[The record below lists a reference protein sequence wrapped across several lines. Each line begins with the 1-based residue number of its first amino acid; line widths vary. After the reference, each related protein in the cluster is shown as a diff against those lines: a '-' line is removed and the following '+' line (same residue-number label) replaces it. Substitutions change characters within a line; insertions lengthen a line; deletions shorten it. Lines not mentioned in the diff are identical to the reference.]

1 MHAGPDSASSVQLI
15 ERAQAGDKAALND
28 LIVRYLPRL
37 HQWARGRVPAPA
49 RGMIETQD
57 VVQETL
63 AKAMRHIGRL
73 DLREEGALEAYLRVA
88 LAHHFADLYRQSARA
103 PIETDMPSQVPAL
116 STPPDDALIGARA
129 RERYEAALASLS
141 STDRQAIV
149 LRIELGWTYDEISAA
164 LRKNG
169 ASQAR
174 MIVSRAL
181 DRLAQRMGHVRHE

>member
-1 MHAGPDSASSVQLI
+1 MNAGSDSATSVQLI
-15 ERAQAGDKAALND
+15 ERAQAGDTAALND
-28 LIVRYLPRL
+28 LIARYLPRL
-37 HQWARGRVPAPA
+37 HQWAHGRLPVQA
-49 RGMIETQD
+49 RGMRETQD

-63 AKAMRHIGRL
+63 ANAVRHIGRL
-73 DLREEGALEAYLRVA
+73 DLHEEGALEAYLRVA
-88 LAHHFADLYRQSARA
+88 LAHHFADLYRQAARA
-103 PIETDMPSQVPAL
+103 PIETDIPSQAPAL
-116 STPPDDALIGARA
+116 STSPHDALIGTRA

-149 LRIELGWTYDEISAA
+149 LRIELRWTYDEISAA

-181 DRLAQRMGHVRHE
+181 DRLAKGMGHVRQ